1 MRTVELGRRV
11 DLLSMD
17 PHFFEISIAIYR
29 SDDSTFAT
37 YVLNSYSQRK
47 GTADRLVFLADTMR
61 SLGDM
66 LMTEENPLSLRFS
79 CGHAHQLALKRLFV
93 EACKIMPGSDFN
105 LQPLWVLDKKN
116 DLTIHADSLGK
127 GRYLCRGDR
136 DGTRE
141 ERRVAA
147 MAAGLGKL
155 AELDVDGNE
164 ISFPCGFDH
173 HKIVALLLTRAL
185 NVRNALREQ
194 EASATRGVLNAPSQQ
209 R

>member
-1 MRTVELGRRV
+1 
-11 DLLSMD
+11 
-17 PHFFEISIAIYR
+17 
-29 SDDSTFAT
+29 
-37 YVLNSYSQRK
+37 
-47 GTADRLVFLADTMR
+47 
-61 SLGDM
+61 
-66 LMTEENPLSLRFS
+66 
-79 CGHAHQLALKRLFV
+79 
-93 EACKIMPGSDFN
+93 
-105 LQPLWVLDKKN
+105 
-116 DLTIHADSLGK
+116 
-127 GRYLCRGDR
+127 
-136 DGTRE
+136 
-141 ERRVAA
+141 